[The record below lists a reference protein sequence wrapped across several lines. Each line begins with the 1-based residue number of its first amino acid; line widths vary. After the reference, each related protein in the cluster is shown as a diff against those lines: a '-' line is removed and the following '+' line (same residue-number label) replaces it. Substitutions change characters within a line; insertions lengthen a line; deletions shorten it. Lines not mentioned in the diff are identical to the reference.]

1 MDNGEG
7 ETRFIDL
14 RGIRKGYPGVDGRID
29 ILVDADFGLAEGE
42 TVAVVGASGI
52 GKSTFLNILGTLEP
66 PEGGEYRFQGTNIL
80 QYDKRKLARFRNR
93 NIGFVFQFHHLLS
106 EFDAVENTMMPGLI
120 GGEGRSAVQRRAV
133 SLLERVG
140 LKDRLR
146 HRVTDL
152 SGGERQRVALARA
165 LVLDP
170 AVLLAD
176 EPTGNLD
183 MGNSRRIHE
192 LLIELN
198 ESLGMTLVVVTHN
211 MELANLMS
219 RRTTFAGGKLVE
231 TE

>member
-1 MDNGEG
+1 
-7 ETRFIDL
+7 
-14 RGIRKGYPGVDGRID
+14 
-29 ILVDADFGLAEGE
+29 
-42 TVAVVGASGI
+42 
-52 GKSTFLNILGTLEP
+52 
-66 PEGGEYRFQGTNIL
+66 
-80 QYDKRKLARFRNR
+80 
-93 NIGFVFQFHHLLS
+93 VFQFHHLLS